1 MIYSKNKIVEYV
13 EKWCW
18 ENGLNYTKKKCSSYS
33 GFGYLECY

>member
-18 ENGLNYTKKKCSSYS
+18 ENGLNYTKKSVVVIVD
-33 GFGYLECY
+33 LDI